1 MKITLAEII
10 NIKNEIHTREMYLK
24 KITEKAERL
33 GLNKNDL
40 DIANAHMKWISEN
53 EKIVKEFYKPAT
65 IIQ

>member
-33 GLNKNDL
+33 GLTKNDRY
-40 DIANAHMKWISEN
+40 IADAHMKWISEN
-53 EKIVKEFYKPAT
+53 SKIVKEFYKPAMV
-65 IIQ
+65 IQ